1 MSEPAALAVDTTV
14 AESAPP
20 AAGRGRLRRLWSSP
34 AGVVGLVIVTVLVVI
49 SIARRPRTDAVPAAG
64 AEPRRPLRPAVD
76 RRTGWAP
83 TSSAATSLSRVMEGI
98 LASLRISVVAVAIAA
113 TIGSAA
119 GIAAGFFGG
128 WTDRAVGLV
137 TNIMFAFPAI
147 LLALAVVTALGRGWM
162 NTVIAIAVVYTPIF
176 VRVARGPVLSVRELD
191 FVKAGRVLG
200 FGRTRLLL
208 RHVLPNVTAPIVVQ
222 VALALSWAIL
232 TESALSFLG
241 LGTQPPDPSLGLMV
255 SEARTLVS
263 RGWWLMAAPASAIVA
278 RRHRPQPARRRPP
291 RRPRPDPLAKALS
304 RLDHSMDHA

>member
-1 MSEPAALAVDTTV
+1 MAPAALAVDATI
-14 AESAPP
+14 AEGAPP
-20 AAGRGRLRRLWSSP
+20 AAGRGRMRRLWSSST
-34 AGVVGLVIVTVLVVI
+34 GLVGLAVVTVLIII
-49 SIARRPRTDAVPAAG
+49 SICAALGLTPYPPLQQNPADRFAPPSTAHWMGTDQFGRDVA
-64 AEPRRPLRPAVD
+64 
-76 RRTGWAP
+76 
-83 TSSAATSLSRVMEGI
+83 SRVMEGI
-98 LASLRISVVAVAIAA
+98 LASMRISVVAVAISA

-119 GIAAGFFGG
+119 GIAAGFFGS
-128 WTDRAVGLV
+128 WTDRAVGLL
-137 TNIMFAFPAI
+137 TNVMFAFPAI
-147 LLALAVVTALGRGWM
+147 LLALAVVTALGRGWF

-200 FGRTRLLL
+200 FGHARLLL

-263 RGWWLMAAPASAIVA
+263 RGWWLMAAPASAIVLA
-278 RRHRPQPARRRPP
+278 VIGLNLLGDGLRDAFDPTRSQRR
-291 RRPRPDPLAKALS
+291 
-304 RLDHSMDHA
+304 

>member
-1 MSEPAALAVDTTV
+1 LIVSVLAAFDLTPYPPLEQNPAERFAAP
-14 AESAPP
+14 SASHWMGTDQF
-20 AAGRGRLRRLWSSP
+20 GRD
-34 AGVVGLVIVTVLVVI
+34 V
-49 SIARRPRTDAVPAAG
+49 
-64 AEPRRPLRPAVD
+64 
-76 RRTGWAP
+76 
-83 TSSAATSLSRVMEGI
+83 LSRVMEGI
-98 LASLRISVVAVAIAA
+98 YASLRISVCSVAIAA

-119 GIAAGFFGG
+119 GIAAGFFGR
-128 WTDRAVGLV
+128 WADRSVALV

-147 LLALAVVTALGRGWM
+147 LLALAVVTALGRGWF

-222 VALALSWAIL
+222 IALALSWAIL

-263 RGWWLMAAPASAIVA
+263 RGWWLMAAPASAIVIA
-278 RRHRPQPARRRPP
+278 VIGLNLLGDGLRDAL
-291 RRPRPDPLAKALS
+291 DPTRSTS
-304 RLDHSMDHA
+304 R

>member
-1 MSEPAALAVDTTV
+1 VTESALTIETQV
-14 AESAPP
+14 AESAPV

-34 AGVVGLVIVTVLVVI
+34 AGIVGLVIVTVLVII
-49 SIARRPRTDAVPAAG
+49 SILAALGLTPYPPLEQDPANRFAPPSTSHWMGTDQFGRDVF
-64 AEPRRPLRPAVD
+64 
-76 RRTGWAP
+76 
-83 TSSAATSLSRVMEGI
+83 SRVMEGI
-98 LASLRISVVAVAIAA
+98 LASLRISAFAVAIAA
-113 TIGSAA
+113 SIGSAA
-119 GIAAGFFGG
+119 GIAAGFFGR
-128 WTDRAVGLV
+128 WTDRAIGMI

-147 LLALAVVTALGRGWM
+147 LLALAVVTALGRGWF

-200 FGRTRLLL
+200 FSRSRLLA

-222 VALALSWAIL
+222 IALALSWAIL

-263 RGWWLMAAPASAIVA
+263 RGWWLMAAPASAIVLA
-278 RRHRPQPARRRPP
+278 VIGLNLLGDGLRDAFDPTRSQRR
-291 RRPRPDPLAKALS
+291 
-304 RLDHSMDHA
+304 

>member
-1 MSEPAALAVDTTV
+1 MTVVVDTTV
-14 AESAPP
+14 EAAPL
-20 AAGRGRLRRLWSSP
+20 AVGRGRIRRLLSSP
-34 AGVVGLVIVTVLVVI
+34 TGVVGLAIVIVLAVI
-49 SIARRPRTDAVPAAG
+49 SILAALGLTPHPPLEQNPPERFAAPSTSHLVGTDQFGRDV
-64 AEPRRPLRPAVD
+64 
-76 RRTGWAP
+76 
-83 TSSAATSLSRVMEGI
+83 LSRVMEGV

-176 VRVARGPVLSVRELD
+176 VRVARGPVLTVRELD

-200 FGRTRLLL
+200 FGRPRLLI

-241 LGTQPPDPSLGLMV
+241 LGTQPPAPSLGLMV
-255 SEARTLVS
+255 SEGRTLVS
-263 RGWWLMAAPASAIVA
+263 QGWWLMAAPASAIVVSVIGLNLIGDGLRDA
-278 RRHRPQPARRRPP
+278 LDPTRSQRR
-291 RRPRPDPLAKALS
+291 
-304 RLDHSMDHA
+304 

>member
-1 MSEPAALAVDTTV
+1 VSDTAVALDTHV
-14 AESAPP
+14 AEAAPV
-20 AAGRGRLRRLWSSP
+20 AAGRGRLRRLFSSP
-34 AGVVGLVIVTVLVVI
+34 AGVVGLVIVAFLTVVAIL
-49 SIARRPRTDAVPAAG
+49 AAAGLTPYDPLAQDPAARF
-64 AEPRRPLRPAVD
+64 A
-76 RRTGWAP
+76 AP
-83 TSSAATSLSRVMEGI
+83 STSHWMGTDQFGRDVASRVMVGV
-98 LASLRISVVAVAIAA
+98 LASLRVAVVAVAIAA
-113 TIGSAA
+113 VIGSAA
-119 GIAAGFFGG
+119 GIAAGFLGG
-128 WTDRAVGLV
+128 WADRGVGLV

-147 LLALAVVTALGRGWM
+147 LLALAVVTALGSGWT

-263 RGWWLMAAPASAIVA
+263 RGWWLMVAPSTAIVLA
-278 RRHRPQPARRRPP
+278 VIGLNLLGDGLRDALDPTRARHR
-291 RRPRPDPLAKALS
+291 
-304 RLDHSMDHA
+304 

>member
-1 MSEPAALAVDTTV
+1 MTVAVDTTV
-14 AESAPP
+14 VDAAPL
-20 AAGRGRLRRLWSSP
+20 AAGRGRMRRLLASP
-34 AGVVGLVIVTVLVVI
+34 TGVVGLSVVVLLAVI
-49 SIARRPRTDAVPAAG
+49 SLLAALGITPDPPLEQNPADRFAAPSLTHWTGTDQFGRDV
-64 AEPRRPLRPAVD
+64 
-76 RRTGWAP
+76 
-83 TSSAATSLSRVMEGI
+83 LSRVMEGV

-113 TIGSAA
+113 SIGSAA

-128 WTDRAVGLV
+128 WTDRVIGLV

-200 FGRTRLLL
+200 FGRARLLL

-222 VALALSWAIL
+222 IALALSWAIL

-241 LGTQPPDPSLGLMV
+241 LGTQPPTPSLGLMV
-255 SEARTLVS
+255 SEARTLVT
-263 RGWWLMAAPASAIVA
+263 RGWWLMAAPASAIVLA
-278 RRHRPQPARRRPP
+278 VIGLNLIGDGLRDAL
-291 RRPRPDPLAKALS
+291 DPTRS
-304 RLDHSMDHA
+304 RGR

>member
-1 MSEPAALAVDTTV
+1 VSDMAPAALAVDATI
-14 AESAPP
+14 AEGAPP
-20 AAGRGRLRRLWSSP
+20 AAGRGRMRRLWSSST
-34 AGVVGLVIVTVLVVI
+34 GLVGLAVVTVLIII
-49 SIARRPRTDAVPAAG
+49 SICAALGLTPYPPLQQNPADRFAPPSTAHWMGTDQFGRDVA
-64 AEPRRPLRPAVD
+64 
-76 RRTGWAP
+76 
-83 TSSAATSLSRVMEGI
+83 SRLMEGI
-98 LASLRISVVAVAIAA
+98 LASMRISVVAVAISA

-119 GIAAGFFGG
+119 GIAAGFFGS
-128 WTDRAVGLV
+128 WTDRAVGLL
-137 TNIMFAFPAI
+137 TNVMFAFPAI
-147 LLALAVVTALGRGWM
+147 LLALAVVTALGRGWF

-200 FGRTRLLL
+200 FGRARLLL

-263 RGWWLMAAPASAIVA
+263 RGWWLMAAPASAIVLA
-278 RRHRPQPARRRPP
+278 VIGLNLLGDGLRDAFDPTRSQRR
-291 RRPRPDPLAKALS
+291 
-304 RLDHSMDHA
+304 

>member
-1 MSEPAALAVDTTV
+1 VTESALTIETQV
-14 AESAPP
+14 AESAPV

-34 AGVVGLVIVTVLVVI
+34 AGIVGLVIVTVLVII
-49 SIARRPRTDAVPAAG
+49 SILAALGLTPYPPLEQDPANRFAPPSTSHWMGTDQFGRDVF
-64 AEPRRPLRPAVD
+64 
-76 RRTGWAP
+76 
-83 TSSAATSLSRVMEGI
+83 SRVMEGV
-98 LASLRISVVAVAIAA
+98 LASLRISAFAVAIAA
-113 TIGSAA
+113 SIGSAA
-119 GIAAGFFGG
+119 GIAAGFFGR
-128 WTDRAVGLV
+128 WTDRAIGMI

-147 LLALAVVTALGRGWM
+147 LLALAVVTALGRGWF

-200 FGRTRLLL
+200 FSRSRLLS

-222 VALALSWAIL
+222 IALALSWAIL

-278 RRHRPQPARRRPP
+278 AVIGLNLLGDGLRDAF
-291 RRPRPDPLAKALS
+291 DPTRSTS
-304 RLDHSMDHA
+304 R

>member
-1 MSEPAALAVDTTV
+1 MAPAALAVDVTI
-14 AESAPP
+14 AEGAPP
-20 AAGRGRLRRLWSSP
+20 AAGRGRMRRLWSSST
-34 AGVVGLVIVTVLVVI
+34 GLVGLAVVTVLIII
-49 SIARRPRTDAVPAAG
+49 SICAALGLTPSPPLQQNPADRFAPPSTAHWMGTDQFGRDVA
-64 AEPRRPLRPAVD
+64 
-76 RRTGWAP
+76 
-83 TSSAATSLSRVMEGI
+83 SRVMEGI
-98 LASLRISVVAVAIAA
+98 LASMRISVVAVGISA

-119 GIAAGFFGG
+119 GIAAGFFGS
-128 WTDRAVGLV
+128 WTDRAVGLL
-137 TNIMFAFPAI
+137 TNVMFAFPAI
-147 LLALAVVTALGRGWM
+147 LLALAVVTALGRGWF

-200 FGRTRLLL
+200 FGRARLLL

-278 RRHRPQPARRRPP
+278 AVIGLNLLGDGLRDAF
-291 RRPRPDPLAKALS
+291 DPTRSTS
-304 RLDHSMDHA
+304 R

>member
-1 MSEPAALAVDTTV
+1 MTVVVDTTV
-14 AESAPP
+14 IEAAPL
-20 AAGRGRLRRLWSSP
+20 AVGRGRIRRLLSSP
-34 AGVVGLVIVTVLVVI
+34 TGVVGLAIVIVLAVI
-49 SIARRPRTDAVPAAG
+49 SILAALGLTPHPPLEQNPPERFAAPSTSHLVGTDQFGRDV
-64 AEPRRPLRPAVD
+64 
-76 RRTGWAP
+76 
-83 TSSAATSLSRVMEGI
+83 LSRVMEGV

-119 GIAAGFFGG
+119 GVAAGFLGG

-176 VRVARGPVLSVRELD
+176 VRVARGPVLTVRELD

-200 FGRTRLLL
+200 FGRPRLLI

-241 LGTQPPDPSLGLMV
+241 LGTQPPAPSLGLMV
-255 SEARTLVS
+255 SEGRTLVS
-263 RGWWLMAAPASAIVA
+263 QGWWLMAAPASAIVLSVIGLNLIGDGLRDA
-278 RRHRPQPARRRPP
+278 LDPTRSQRR
-291 RRPRPDPLAKALS
+291 
-304 RLDHSMDHA
+304 